1 MPSALQTI
9 TDDESTHLLEHLKNP
24 PCTRHTPHS
33 AHRNYTMALLM
44 LDAGL
49 RCGEVV
55 KLTRNCLMFAGEF
68 CDKVAVP
75 ADISKNKQERSI
87 PTTDR
92 LQRAIKK
99 MDILYWTH
107 DAQMLKEPAVY
118 SHDRLQHLTP
128 RQLQRIIKDAAIA
141 SIGRPIHPHILRHTF
156 ATKLMR
162 KTNIRIV
169 QQLLGHKS
177 IQSTQVYTHP
187 NDQDLKTAIDS
198 LNGDST
204 ESPTTPKGG

>member
-9 TDDESTHLLEHLKNP
+9 TDDEITHLLEHLKNP
-24 PCTRHTPHS
+24 PFTRHAPRT

-75 ADISKNKQERSI
+75 ADITKNKQERYV
-87 PTTDR
+87 PTTTR
-92 LQRAIKK
+92 LQDAIKK

-107 DAQMLKEPAVY
+107 DSQMLKEPAFY
-118 SHDRLQHLTP
+118 STNRLQFLTT
-128 RQLQRIIKDAAIA
+128 RQVQYIIKDAAIV
-141 SIGRPIHPHILRHTF
+141 SIGRPIHPHVLRHTF

-177 IQSTQVYTHP
+177 IQSTQIYTHP
-187 NDQDLKTAIDS
+187 NDQDLKTAIKT
-198 LNGDST
+198 LNGVPSD
-204 ESPTTPKGG
+204 SPTTPSA